1 MFLLYRIRAPLS
13 RMRGRMLRG
22 MHAPV
27 RTGVLD
33 GPFVLQWG
41 RVVEGADPY
50 RKCASPFL
58 SVNPRLA
65 PHPPVNP
72 ASAGQLYR
80 FSVRMIPT
88 RLLISFVTSSTLFSP
103 EKYADASSMMTL

>member
-13 RMRGRMLRG
+13 RTRGRMLRG

-33 GPFVLQWG
+33 GPFVLQWE

-65 PHPPVNP
+65 PHPPVKY
-72 ASAGQLYR
+72 YR